1 MGLIHLVGEG
11 CHDSSV
17 RSFPL
22 LSLRRLWR
30 GSCRTAAVGA
40 RTQIDAVR
48 QAEEIKA
55 NVQNQLDAAAQSE
68 KQKLER
74 AESAARP

>member
-1 MGLIHLVGEG
+1 MTRLFVLFLFFLFAG
-11 CHDSSV
+11 CGV
-17 RSFPL
+17 EVA
-22 LSLRRLWR
+22 
-30 GSCRTAAVGA
+30 GTAAVGA